1 MGSTRAVP
9 GQTISNH
16 TACDCDLTMDANPTS
31 DDDDDGDDGDCDS
44 GCRKA
49 PRPETLSGPPG
60 VWFFG
65 GVAGLGCL
73 LLSFGVFGV
82 PAKPWFQ
89 AATSC
94 TVDGSRPR
102 GRCSAVFCS
111 YFFYGH

>member
-1 MGSTRAVP
+1 MSLLFT
-9 GQTISNH
+9 H
-16 TACDCDLTMDANPTS
+16 DDDAA
-31 DDDDDGDDGDCDS
+31 DDDDGHLQ
-44 GCRKA
+44 A
-49 PRPETLSGPPG
+49 PRPETLSGPLG

-89 AATSC
+89 AATLC